1 LLATGVPL
9 AASTLVLIARYRLF
23 AILIGASAGATVLGQ
38 VHLAFRLVDTVRELT
53 FTALWRLILPVLSEH
68 QHDPR
73 MMLRHVDRWVR
84 LSTAALFPLCG
95 LLALGLTQVVAVLMG
110 PNWNAAGQAALP
122 LLALM
127 AISTLMLPS
136 SIALIAAGKA
146 RLTLYASLAGML
158 LACTG
163 ALLFRPADPRHAV
176 LIWTISQLLVSPYNL
191 WVNARALGVNL
202 LRPLTGGFRVRA
214 IVRMTP

>member
-1 LLATGVPL
+1 
-9 AASTLVLIARYRLF
+9 
-23 AILIGASAGATVLGQ
+23 
-38 VHLAFRLVDTVRELT
+38 
-53 FTALWRLILPVLSEH
+53 
-68 QHDPR
+68 
-73 MMLRHVDRWVR
+73 
-84 LSTAALFPLCG
+84 
-95 LLALGLTQVVAVLMG
+95 MG

-146 RLTLYASLAGML
+146 RLTLYASLAGMI